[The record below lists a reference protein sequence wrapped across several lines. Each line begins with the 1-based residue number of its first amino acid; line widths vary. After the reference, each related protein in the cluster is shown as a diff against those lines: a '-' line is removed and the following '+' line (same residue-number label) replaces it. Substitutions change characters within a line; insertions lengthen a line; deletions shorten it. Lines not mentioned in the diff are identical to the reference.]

1 MTRDPAISSDT
12 ASRHRPGA
20 LAGPDRHAKPVHAGA
35 LPAPRY
41 RDSRSHRQISAMIVH
56 GMIMVTMLIALW
68 DLYLL
73 GTQLHR

>member
-1 MTRDPAISSDT
+1 
-12 ASRHRPGA
+12 
-20 LAGPDRHAKPVHAGA
+20 
-35 LPAPRY
+35 
-41 RDSRSHRQISAMIVH
+41 MIVH